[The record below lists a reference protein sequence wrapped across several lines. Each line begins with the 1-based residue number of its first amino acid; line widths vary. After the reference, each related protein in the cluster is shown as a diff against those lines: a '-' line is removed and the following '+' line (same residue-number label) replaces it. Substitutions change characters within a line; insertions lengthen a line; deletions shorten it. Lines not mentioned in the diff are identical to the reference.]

1 MGVFLIPSRFFIQ
14 HFDAENKNGTR
25 VNDAPS
31 DSDQPQDIE
40 YPRNGRFVKARA
52 YSARIFSSLR
62 YPAYRMYV
70 YSMVGHWASMQMQ
83 QFVGALLIYRLTNA
97 GVVIGYMALAHSI
110 PMVLLSL
117 YGGALADRVEKRQML
132 LWSQV
137 AAVLLSLMV
146 ALTLTTG
153 YLSAENA
160 GSWWVIIFSSAVQGI
175 IFGLMMP
182 ARITV
187 MPEIVEP
194 KDLMNAISINNMG
207 MNLFRIIAPAVTA
220 FIVASWDFTAAYYVI
235 TLLNLSSIFFIFGL
249 PKLPPR
255 QTSGRNPVGEIIEG
269 MQYMRKESI
278 LILILAF
285 TLGCTILG
293 QPFNMLLP
301 MFTDNPDLIGG
312 GEIRQGWLM
321 TVSGIGAIVVS
332 FTLAS
337 LQNKK
342 RGLIMLIMGI
352 ILSASLKLF
361 SFNTVWVPALLYVFL
376 IGAGQTGQM
385 AIGTTLVQYKVDP
398 VYRGRVMSFLM
409 LGFGLSSL
417 GTVFGGVLADA
428 MGIQWAVGGLAMVLL
443 GLTVAILLFGKRLR
457 RLD

>member
-1 MGVFLIPSRFFIQ
+1 
-14 HFDAENKNGTR
+14 
-25 VNDAPS
+25 
-31 DSDQPQDIE
+31 
-40 YPRNGRFVKARA
+40 
-52 YSARIFSSLR
+52 
-62 YPAYRMYV
+62 MYV

-83 QFVGALLIYRLTNA
+83 MFVGTLLIYRLTNA
-97 GVVIGYMALAHSI
+97 GVVIGYMALANSI

-117 YGGALADRVEKRQML
+117 YGGALADRVEKRNML

-137 AAVLLSLMV
+137 AASLLALMV
-146 ALTLTTG
+146 ALTLSTG
-153 YLSAENA
+153 YLSAENE
-160 GSWWVIIFSSAVQGI
+160 GSWWVLIFSSAIQGI

-182 ARITV
+182 TRITV
-187 MPEIVEP
+187 MPEIVKPE
-194 KDLMNAISINNMG
+194 DLMNAISLNNMG
-207 MNLFRIIAPAVTA
+207 MNLFRIIAPAATA
-220 FIVASWDFTAAYYVI
+220 FIVATWNFTVAYYII
-235 TLLNLSSIFFIFGL
+235 TLLNMSSIIFIFGL

-255 QTSGRNPVGEIIEG
+255 QSAGRNPLGEIIEG

-285 TLGCTILG
+285 TLACTILG

-312 GEIRQGWLM
+312 GEISQGWLM

-332 FTLAS
+332 LTLAS

-342 RGLIMLIMGI
+342 RGFIMLFMGI
-352 ILSASLKLF
+352 ILSASLIAF
-361 SFNTVWVPALLYVFL
+361 AFNTAWIPALLFVFL
-376 IGAGQTGQM
+376 IGIGQTGQM

-428 MGIQWAVGGLAMVLL
+428 MGIQWAVGGLATVLL
-443 GLTVAILLFGKRLR
+443 AATVMILLFGDRLR
-457 RLD
+457 KLD